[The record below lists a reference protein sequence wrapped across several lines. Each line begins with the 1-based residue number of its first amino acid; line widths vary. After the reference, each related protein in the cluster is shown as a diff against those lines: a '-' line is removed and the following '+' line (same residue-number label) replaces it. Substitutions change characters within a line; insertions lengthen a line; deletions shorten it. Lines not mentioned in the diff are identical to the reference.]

1 MRKSKFDGRKVCNE
15 KNFRGEIYAA
25 EKFIGSKVH
34 DEENLDDKKYAVRK
48 IRWVKS
54 SSSEKFAW

>member
-15 KNFRGEIYAA
+15 KNLRGKIYAA

-48 IRWVKS
+48 IL
-54 SSSEKFAW
+54 